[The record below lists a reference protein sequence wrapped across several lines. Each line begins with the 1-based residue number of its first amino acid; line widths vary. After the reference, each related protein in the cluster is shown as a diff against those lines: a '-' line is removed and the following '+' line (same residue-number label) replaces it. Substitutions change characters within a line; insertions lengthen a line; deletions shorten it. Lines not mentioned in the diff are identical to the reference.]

1 VANKTTMV
9 KALTN
14 QKKVKVEQEFYYLL
28 DQGWEE
34 QLFSLQISYFR
45 GNKKYPQNPTN
56 KQPKMETFF
65 CSHWLTF
72 WESN

>member
-45 GNKKYPQNPTN
+45 GNKKPSKSNNINQ
-56 KQPKMETFF
+56 KWRHFF
-65 CSHWLTF
+65 VVIGELF
-72 WESN
+72 

>member
-45 GNKKYPQNPTN
+45 GNKKKNT
-56 KQPKMETFF
+56 K
-65 CSHWLTF
+65 
-72 WESN
+72 SNNINQKW

>member
-45 GNKKYPQNPTN
+45 GN
-56 KQPKMETFF
+56 
-65 CSHWLTF
+65 
-72 WESN
+72 